1 MTPLTRVEAQY
12 KDFIGVCARRA
23 VKQDGRGLYGNQFQI
38 DRDAVPLGNPVPTPV
53 PREGEALIVIL
64 PYDLAEGVGSDPMA
78 GHFHCAQ
85 KVIHQDPAAFGKV
98 KPHKSGAWRRLR
110 DSNLLDFDV

>member
-1 MTPLTRVEAQY
+1 VEAQY

-38 DRDAVPLGNPVPTPV
+38 DRDAVPLGNTVPTPV

-78 GHFHCAQ
+78 GHFQGAQ

-98 KPHKSGAWRRLR
+98 KPHNPGAWRRLR
-110 DSNLLDFDV
+110 DSNFLDFDVQV